1 MKDRMSNWAL
11 VCKVF
16 GWICMIVG
24 AIAILFNFFV
34 TLVLLPVGLVLLLNC
49 AVFEWMDGVTAQ
61 LIESKEVQEKQ
72 LAVLE
77 RIEDKL
83 MRAETTTPTDDP
95 PHDAETGAGRRRAQR
110 QTETEVVEQAQ
121 QEFEPQ
127 NVADMYRLSQKMRR

>member
-24 AIAILFNFFV
+24 ALAIFKAYFI

-49 AVFEWMDGVTAQ
+49 AIFEWMDGVTAQ
-61 LIESKEVQEKQ
+61 LIESKEVQAKQ

-110 QTETEVVEQAQ
+110 QTESEVVEQAQ
-121 QEFEPQ
+121 QGFDPQ
-127 NVADMYRLSQKMRR
+127 NVADMYRLSQKLRK

>member
-16 GWICMIVG
+16 GWICVIIG
-24 AIAILFNFFV
+24 AIAIFKAYFI
-34 TLVLLPVGLVLLLNC
+34 TLVLLPVGLFLLLNC
-49 AVFEWMDGVTAQ
+49 AIFEWMDGVTAQ

-121 QEFEPQ
+121 HGFDPQ
-127 NVADMYRLSQKMRR
+127 NVADIYRLSQNPEK